1 MAIQNNIAE
10 GNSQYG
16 IAFNNAYYR
25 IVTAAVSRQRGTDPK
40 FSVMI
45 DLSAYATATPTDD
58 TREVD
63 FKRYN
68 ASLTEV
74 EASSGDAFLDKCYSW
89 STFSFCNR
97 SYSVWRTYDD
107 SIYLRR

>member
-25 IVTAAVSRQRGTDPK
+25 IVTAAISRQRGTDPK
-40 FSVMI
+40 FTVMI
-45 DLSAYATATPTDD
+45 DLSAYATATLGDD

-68 ASLTEV
+68 ANLDDV
-74 EASSGDAFLDKCYSW
+74 QAASGDAFLDKCYSW
-89 STFSFCNR
+89 VMTQDDMNG
-97 SYSVWRTYDD
+97 SVAV
-107 SIYLRR
+107 

>member
-25 IVTAAVSRQRGTDPK
+25 IVTAAISRQRGTDPK
-40 FSVMI
+40 FEVMI
-45 DLSAYATATPTDD
+45 DLSAYATTPTDD

-63 FKRYN
+63 FKRYH
-68 ASLTEV
+68 ATLDEII
-74 EASSGDAFLDKCYSW
+74 AASGDQFLDRCYSW
-89 STFSFCNR
+89 VMAQDDMAGSTA
-97 SYSVWRTYDD
+97 V
-107 SIYLRR
+107 

>member
-1 MAIQNNIAE
+1 MAIQNTIAE
-10 GNSQYG
+10 GSSQYG

-25 IVTAAVSRQRGTDPK
+25 IATAAISRQRGDDPK

-68 ASLTEV
+68 ASLADV
-74 EASSGDAFLDKCYSW
+74 QAASGDAFLDKCYAW
-89 STFSFCNR
+89 VMAQDDMAGSTA
-97 SYSVWRTYDD
+97 V
-107 SIYLRR
+107 

>member
-1 MAIQNNIAE
+1 MAIQHNIEQGA
-10 GNSQYG
+10 SQYG

-45 DLSAYATATPTDD
+45 DLSAYATATPDDD

-68 ASLTEV
+68 ANLTDI
-74 EASSGDAFLDKCYSW
+74 EAASGSTFMDKCYAWIMAQSDMDG
-89 STFSFCNR
+89 STA
-97 SYSVWRTYDD
+97 V
-107 SIYLRR
+107 

>member
-1 MAIQNNIAE
+1 MAIKHNIAE
-10 GNSQYG
+10 GASQYG

-25 IVTAAVSRQRGTDPK
+25 IATAAVSRQNGNDPK

-45 DLSAYATATPTDD
+45 DLSAYATSSPTEN

-68 ASLTEV
+68 ANLTDV
-74 EASSGDAFLDKCYSW
+74 EAKSGATFLDKCYAWVMAQDDMSG
-89 STFSFCNR
+89 STA
-97 SYSVWRTYDD
+97 V
-107 SIYLRR
+107 

>member
-10 GNSQYG
+10 GASQYG

-25 IVTAAVSRQRGTDPK
+25 IVTASVSRQRGTDPK

-45 DLSAYATATPTDD
+45 DLSAYATSTPTDN

-68 ASLTEV
+68 ANLDDIN
-74 EASSGDAFLDKCYSW
+74 ASSNDAFLGDGSGRYGGKHGGIRIHYEP
-89 STFSFCNR
+89 CN
-97 SYSVWRTYDD
+97 
-107 SIYLRR
+107 

>member
-1 MAIQNNIAE
+1 MAIQHNIAE
-10 GNSQYG
+10 GAPQYG

-45 DLSAYATATPTDD
+45 DLSAYATSSPTDD

-63 FKRYN
+63 FKRYSAN
-68 ASLTEV
+68 LTDV
-74 EASSGDAFLDKCYSW
+74 EAASGATFMDKCYAWVMAQSDMDG
-89 STFSFCNR
+89 STA
-97 SYSVWRTYDD
+97 V
-107 SIYLRR
+107 

>member
-1 MAIQNNIAE
+1 MAIQNNITQSA
-10 GNSQYG
+10 SQYG

-40 FSVMI
+40 FTVMI
-45 DLSAYATATPTDD
+45 DLSAYATSSPTED

-68 ASLTEV
+68 ADWDAV
-74 EASSGDAFLDKCYSW
+74 NASAGDAFLDKCYSW
-89 STFSFCNR
+89 VMAQADMSGSTA
-97 SYSVWRTYDD
+97 V
-107 SIYLRR
+107 

>member
-10 GNSQYG
+10 GASQYG

-45 DLSAYATATPTDD
+45 DLSAYATSSPTDD

-63 FKRYN
+63 FKRYH
-68 ASLTEV
+68 AKLTDV
-74 EASSGDAFLDKCYSW
+74 EAKTVTTFLDKCYAW
-89 STFSFCNR
+89 VMEQDDMAGSTA
-97 SYSVWRTYDD
+97 V
-107 SIYLRR
+107 

>member
-10 GNSQYG
+10 GASQYG

-45 DLSAYATATPTDD
+45 DLSAYATATPNDD

-63 FKRYN
+63 FKRYSAN
-68 ASLTEV
+68 LTYV
-74 EASSGDAFLDKCYSW
+74 EAKSGSTFMDKCYAW
-89 STFSFCNR
+89 VMDQDDMDGSTA
-97 SYSVWRTYDD
+97 V
-107 SIYLRR
+107 

>member
-10 GNSQYG
+10 GASQYG

-45 DLSAYATATPTDD
+45 DLSAYATSSPTDD

-63 FKRYN
+63 FKRMSAN
-68 ASLTEV
+68 LADV
-74 EASSGDAFLDKCYSW
+74 EAASGSTFLDKCYAWVMAQDEMSG
-89 STFSFCNR
+89 STA
-97 SYSVWRTYDD
+97 V
-107 SIYLRR
+107 

>member
-1 MAIQNNIAE
+1 MAIQHNIEQGA
-10 GNSQYG
+10 SQYG

-25 IVTAAVSRQRGTDPK
+25 IVTAAISRQRGDDQK

-45 DLSAYATATPTDD
+45 DLSGYAATPDDD

-68 ASLTEV
+68 APLTEI
-74 EASSGDAFLDKCYSW
+74 EAAAGNTFMAQCYAWVMAQADMAGSSAA
-89 STFSFCNR
+89 
-97 SYSVWRTYDD
+97 
-107 SIYLRR
+107 

>member
-10 GNSQYG
+10 GSSQYG

-25 IVTAAVSRQRGTDPK
+25 IATAAISRQRGDDPK

-68 ASLTEV
+68 ANLAEV
-74 EASSGDAFLDKCYSW
+74 EGSSGDAFLDKCYAW
-89 STFSFCNR
+89 VMAQDDMAGSTA
-97 SYSVWRTYDD
+97 V
-107 SIYLRR
+107 